1 MTYRTKEVTELLDTL
16 LETQP
21 KSAVGGEGGKT
32 REQLV
37 MEKAKELLD
46 KLPSAYVQ
54 DAYVNQINKLGGLDV
69 PLNVF
74 LFQEVQ
80 RLQVVISIVR
90 LTLSVLMQAIR
101 GEVVMT
107 ARLMDSMNALFDARV
122 PPSWVSSASGN
133 EISWLSPNLG
143 VWFGNLIERNEQLS
157 SWLSKGSPTSF
168 SITAFF
174 NPQGFLTAR
183 KQEVTR
189 AHLNDRWSLD
199 DVLLHTEVT
208 EFTGKANV
216 KKSPQEGVYVYG
228 LFLDGCAWSKQ
239 DNSLVES
246 DPKKLFSP
254 LPVLY
259 ITAVTSNQKRGSSG
273 EYGPYGAYSCPLYKY
288 PRRTDLHL
296 ICVVDLPTREARPQH
311 WELRGAAL
319 LCSMD

>member
-1 MTYRTKEVTELLDTL
+1 MVGKIPKDFVYSIPDGMEIDIYRQYLSTYPEVDSPEIFGLHPNADMTYRTKEVTELLDTL

-54 DAYVNQINKLGGLDV
+54 DAYVNQINKLGGLDI

-174 NPQGFLTAR
+174 NPQGFLTAM

-216 KKSPQEGVYVYG
+216 KKIATG
-228 LFLDGCAWSKQ
+228 GCVRLWT
-239 DNSLVES
+239 
-246 DPKKLFSP
+246 FS
-254 LPVLY
+254 
-259 ITAVTSNQKRGSSG
+259 
-273 EYGPYGAYSCPLYKY
+273 
-288 PRRTDLHL
+288 
-296 ICVVDLPTREARPQH
+296 
-311 WELRGAAL
+311 
-319 LCSMD
+319 